1 MRNYFFLFILVF
13 SALIITNCSEDSL
26 QSPSP
31 VDNNNNGFANK
42 QVANIFATSC
52 AASNCHTGV
61 NAAGGLSIDNYSD
74 LLKGSI
80 NRDNQS
86 NTNYGGE
93 AVIPY
98 NSDKSLLYQMIM
110 GNVTPLSPHD
120 AVSLSDSEKNII
132 KNWIDDGAKDFNGNV
147 PFSNP
152 SYRVY
157 VCNQAGDAVSV
168 IDGDAKVVSR
178 IIDVDFN
185 QSIDAPHMVKERDG
199 FLYVTLI
206 GDGKFLK
213 YRTDTFEKVGEVNG
227 IEKAGMIWISPDGNK
242 AYVSRSST
250 SSPIYTSIFAVN
262 INNMTVIKE
271 IEMPISGVPHGIA
284 LTSDGTKL
292 YVANLTQ
299 HRISVIDAVND
310 EYDHDI
316 VLPQDY
322 EPMQANISPDSKY
335 LYICERHNGK
345 LLVIDTQTENII
357 QEVQL
362 DPMPMHIAVTNDG
375 NKIYIASMGASVV
388 DIVTKNGTTWSKTGT
403 ISHPYFNMLHGCDL
417 TADGKYLYVS
427 SRNQDGMFKPTYVV
441 GNDDK
446 VGNVGIIDT
455 QTNQVIKVI
464 EVEDFG
470 AGLVVEK

>member
-1 MRNYFFLFILVF
+1 MKKYIAIVFILTF
-13 SALIITNCSEDSL
+13 FAAIINSCKDNSV
-26 QSPSP
+26 QSPNA
-31 VDNNNNGFANK
+31 VNNNNGFANK
-42 QVANIFATSC
+42 QVADIFATSC
-52 AASNCHTGV
+52 ATSNCHSGT
-61 NAAGGLSIDNYSD
+61 NAPGGLSIDNYSD
-74 LLKGSI
+74 LMKGSI
-80 NRDNQS
+80 KRDNQS
-86 NTNYGGE
+86 GTNYGGE
-93 AVIPY
+93 VVIPF
-98 NSDKSLLYQMIM
+98 NSDKSLLYQMLL
-110 GNVTPLSPHD
+110 GNVSPLPPHD
-120 AVSLSDSEKNII
+120 AISLSDSEITAI
-132 KNWIDDGAKDFNGNV
+132 KNWIDEGAKDNNGDV

-152 SYRVY
+152 SYMVY

-199 FLYVTLI
+199 YLYVTLI

-213 YRTDTFEKVGEVNG
+213 YRTDTFEKVGEVGG

-242 AYVSRSST
+242 AFVSRSST
-250 SSPIYTSIFAVN
+250 SSPIYTSIFAVD
-262 INNMTVIKE
+262 INNMTIIKE
-271 IEMPISGVPHGIA
+271 IQMPVTGVPHGIA
-284 LTSDGTKL
+284 LTPDGTKL

-299 HRISVIDAVND
+299 HRISVIDAVNN

-322 EPMQANISPDSKY
+322 EPMQANISPDAKY
-335 LYICERHNGK
+335 LYICERHYGK
-345 LLVIDTQTENII
+345 FLIIDTQTENII

-362 DPMPMHIAVTNDG
+362 DPMPMHIAVTSDG

-388 DIVTKNGTTWSKTGT
+388 DIVTKNDTTWTKTGT